1 MRARYIDDMT
11 FAKVLGVGYPEN
23 GADDSEICAPSV
35 VPNFLPPGSISPK
48 TLPPMR
54 LLQDD
59 LDVTRLLG
67 KMLDGSE
74 MTVKAIAQA
83 IGVTPQTIYNAKK
96 GKKKVSLQWFL
107 RLANVCGARLYLALP
122 RK

>member
-1 MRARYIDDMT
+1 MMSA
-11 FAKVLGVGYPEN
+11 ALGAGLPEN
-23 GADDSEICAPSV
+23 MSRDEENSAPSV
-35 VPNFLPPGSISPK
+35 VPNFLPPGNVSPK

-67 KMLDGSE
+67 KMLEGSD

-122 RK
+122 RR